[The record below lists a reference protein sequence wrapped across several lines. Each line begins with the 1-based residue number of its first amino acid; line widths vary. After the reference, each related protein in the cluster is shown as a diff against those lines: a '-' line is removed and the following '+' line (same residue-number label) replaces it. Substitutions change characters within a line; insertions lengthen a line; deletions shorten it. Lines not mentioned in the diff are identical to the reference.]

1 MAQKLA
7 FKKTLVPG
15 ATMPAQVA
23 SLYASIKAYITNAGF
38 SVLSFS
44 DSGIGGT
51 YIDFMRA
58 GAVAADTSDDC
69 PHWAISLASDTI
81 TVQCVHGAA
90 FDDVAAY
97 TQSVGVIDASTYTTG
112 MPDHLVRFYCD
123 AATGMFWLYVT
134 NTSTGAH
141 TGALV
146 ATSLRRYPADTTQGL
161 LCRYGLLEARLS
173 RQFLP
178 AYYADNTT
186 GAKSSA
192 CQFELWSPLLGD
204 DRGLS
209 PKRHPASPMPAM
221 SAPVF
226 IQAAAYATSACMPGE
241 LERVQMLPDG
251 DYTLEQVLTPGI
263 MALPN
268 VGPGTL
274 SLALPYTAFTVL

>member
-1 MAQKLA
+1 
-7 FKKTLVPG
+7 
-15 ATMPAQVA
+15 
-23 SLYASIKAYITNAGF
+23 
-38 SVLSFS
+38 
-44 DSGIGGT
+44 
-51 YIDFMRA
+51 
-58 GAVAADTSDDC
+58 
-69 PHWAISLASDTI
+69 
-81 TVQCVHGAA
+81 
-90 FDDVAAY
+90 
-97 TQSVGVIDASTYTTG
+97 

-226 IQAAAYATSACMPGE
+226 IQAAANATSACMPGE

-251 DYTLEQVLTPGI
+251 DYTCQ
-263 MALPN
+263 M
-268 VGPGTL
+268 
-274 SLALPYTAFTVL
+274 LALARSAWPCPTPPSPCCKHNGKLAPPAARPKPAAPTGPAEPGRKRLPPRHLQPKPHRQPAAPRQLQHPAPRQPTAPCQLRPAPRRQPAAPRRLHPAPVRRPPHHLQPKPGHPAPCPVD